1 MLEQVSG
8 LVGLQL
14 ASAFAGGTAGS
25 SAGNTPHILLDR
37 YIPGFGAIHG
47 LILDRTGID
56 ITSIVARCAIVLG
69 VYTVSK
75 FIWNKTYEFL
85 IEYSTSAITIPAH
98 DVLNK
103 EVLSWMST
111 HVVVKRGSRHLSAQ
125 TVRSGDD
132 AIIDP
137 YRSPGYPMPGMP
149 NAQTSR
155 SSSVR
160 FYPAVGIH
168 YFLFQGRPFVFE
180 LASESTKNR
189 FEGETGQSPIILRCL
204 GRNPEPLKR
213 FLSACK
219 EFGRDARDAMTVVC
233 TADERSPNR
242 WGRMITRPSR
252 PLKTVDMDE
261 MMKGSL
267 IKDIERYLDP
277 STRKFYSNRGI
288 PYRRG
293 YLFYGAPGTGKTSL
307 SFALAGHFKL
317 NLYIMSLAS
326 PKMDDGMLDTMFG
339 MLPPQCIVLME
350 DIDSARIERGSKQSE
365 DEDEHAKK
373 KRSRNNGP
381 VTLSGLLNAIDGS
394 ASQEGRVLIMT
405 SNSPEQLDDALLRPG
420 RIDKQ
425 LCFPASS
432 SAMAARLFIR
442 MFTKDEGDSSE
453 DMAADNDE
461 NLMVEDV
468 DTATIASMAKT
479 FAAKIPGEKLTPAE
493 VQGFLLDYRTSPQD
507 AIAKVDAWVKVM
519 SEAKEKGTAVLD
531 HFKAAA
537 PSATS
542 SEPELFDMMDS
553 ADPYRMMFNPPKLDY
568 DDPRIQDMMREMPPH
583 ILDMMPKRSEVLG
596 EEEEEE

>member
-1 MLEQVSG
+1 
-8 LVGLQL
+8 
-14 ASAFAGGTAGS
+14 
-25 SAGNTPHILLDR
+25 
-37 YIPGFGAIHG
+37 
-47 LILDRTGID
+47 
-56 ITSIVARCAIVLG
+56 
-69 VYTVSK
+69 
-75 FIWNKTYEFL
+75 
-85 IEYSTSAITIPAH
+85 
-98 DVLNK
+98 
-103 EVLSWMST
+103 MST

-125 TVRSGDD
+125 TVRTGDD

-160 FYPAVGIH
+160 FYPAVGMH

-180 LASESTKNR
+180 LAKEPTAANHY
-189 FEGETGQSPIILRCL
+189 EGETGQSPIILRCL
-204 GRNPEPLKR
+204 GRNPEPIKR

-242 WGRMITRPSR
+242 WGRMITRPTR
-252 PLKTVDMDE
+252 PLKTVDMDGT
-261 MMKGSL
+261 MKDSL

-317 NLYIMSLAS
+317 NLYIMSLAN

-365 DEDEHAKK
+365 GEEAEHSKK
-373 KRSRNNGP
+373 KRSRSNNGP

-432 SAMAARLFIR
+432 SAMAARLFVR
-442 MFTKDEGDSSE
+442 MFTKDEGDISE
-453 DMAADNDE
+453 DTATE
-461 NLMVEDV
+461 NGEEIIVEDI
-468 DTATIASMAKT
+468 DTATIASMAET

-493 VQGFLLDYRTSPQD
+493 VQGFLLDYRASPQD
-507 AIAKVDAWVKVM
+507 AISKIDAWVKVM
-519 SEAKEKGTAVLD
+519 TEAKEKGTAVLD

-537 PSATS
+537 PSATD
-542 SEPELFDMMDS
+542 SEELFDMMDS
-553 ADPYRMMFNPPKLDY
+553 RGLPMGFDFDGPLPKVDY
-568 DDPRIQDMMREMPPH
+568 DDPRMQDLLRGIPSH
-583 ILDMMPKRSEVLG
+583 VLDLMPKRDDENCQEEEG
-596 EEEEEE
+596 EE

>member
-1 MLEQVSG
+1 MLDQLSG

-14 ASAFAGGTAGS
+14 ASAFAGGSTGS
-25 SAGNTPHILLDR
+25 TGPNTPHILLDR

-47 LILDRTGID
+47 LILARTGID
-56 ITSIVARCAIVLG
+56 ITSIVARCAVVLG

-75 FIWNKTYEFL
+75 FIWNRAYDFL
-85 IEYSTSAITIPAH
+85 IEYVTSAITIPAH
-98 DVLNK
+98 DALNK
-103 EVLSWMST
+103 EVLSWMSS

-132 AIIDP
+132 AILDP
-137 YRSPGYPMPGMP
+137 YRSPGYQMTAVL
-149 NAQTSR
+149 NSQTSR

-180 LASESTKNR
+180 LAGEATKNR
-189 FEGETGQSPIILRCL
+189 YEGETGQNPIILRCL
-204 GRNPEPLKR
+204 GRSPEPLKR
-213 FLSACK
+213 FLVACK
-219 EFGRDARDAMTVVC
+219 EFGRDARDSMTVVC
-233 TADERSPNR
+233 TAEERSPSR
-242 WGRMITRPSR
+242 WGRMITRPTR
-252 PLKTVDMDE
+252 PLKTVDME
-261 MMKGSL
+261 ETMKDSL

-326 PKMDDGMLDTMFG
+326 PKMDDAMLDTMFG

-350 DIDSARIERGSKQSE
+350 DIDSARIERGTKQPDEE
-365 DEDEHAKK
+365 DKNAKK
-373 KRSRNNGP
+373 KLGRNNGP

-432 SAMAARLFIR
+432 SAMAARLFVR
-442 MFTKDEGDSSE
+442 MFTKDAGDISE
-453 DMAADNDE
+453 DTVSGNKE
-461 NLMVEDV
+461 NIVVGDM
-468 DTATIASMAKT
+468 DTATIASMAET

-493 VQGFLLDYRTSPQD
+493 VQGFLLDYRSSPQD
-507 AIAKVDAWVKVM
+507 AIAKVDTWVKVM
-519 SEAKEKGTAVLD
+519 TEAKEKGTAVLD
-531 HFKAAA
+531 HFKAAV
-537 PSATS
+537 PSATP
-542 SEPELFDMMDS
+542 SEEDPFDMMNS
-553 ADPYRMMFNPPKLDY
+553 GDPFPKLDY
-568 DDPRIQDMMREMPPH
+568 DDPLIQDMIRDIPPH
-583 ILDMMPKRSEVLG
+583 ILSMMPKRVEESDG
-596 EEEEEE
+596 EDGED

>member
-1 MLEQVSG
+1 MFNQIGG
-8 LVGLQL
+8 LVALQL
-14 ASAFAGGTAGS
+14 ASAFTAGS
-25 SAGNTPHILLDR
+25 TDGFGSTPQLLLDR
-37 YIPGFGAIHG
+37 YIPGFGAVHG
-47 LILDRTGID
+47 LVLAWTGID
-56 ITSIVARCAIVLG
+56 ITSIVARFAIILA
-69 VYTVSK
+69 VYAITRFISQTVHD
-75 FIWNKTYEFL
+75 FL
-85 IEYSTSAITIPAH
+85 ILYATSAITIPAH

-111 HVVVKRGSRHLSAQ
+111 HIVVKRGSRHLSAQ

-137 YRSPGYPMPGMP
+137 YRNVGYPPPGMP
-149 NAQTSR
+149 SAQNNR

-160 FYPAVGIH
+160 FYPAVGLH
-168 YFLFQGRPFVFE
+168 YFLFQGRPFVFDLGGKRSARDE
-180 LASESTKNR
+180 Y
-189 FEGETGQSPIILRCL
+189 EGETGQNPIILRCF
-204 GRNPEPLKR
+204 GRNPEPIKH
-213 FLSACK
+213 FLATCK

-261 MMKGSL
+261 TMKTSL

-277 STRKFYSNRGI
+277 STRRFYSNRGI

-326 PKMDDGMLDTMFG
+326 PKLDDSILDTMFG

-350 DIDSARIERGSKQSE
+350 DIDSARIERGTKQPEE
-365 DEDEHAKK
+365 DTEDRSK
-373 KRSRNNGP
+373 KRSRHNHGP

-405 SNSPEQLDDALLRPG
+405 SNSPEELDDALLRPG

-442 MFTKDEGDSSE
+442 MFTKDEGDLSPLVAE
-453 DMAADNDE
+453 PQTDDVIANDE
-461 NLMVEDV
+461 KPLEDF
-468 DTATIASMAKT
+468 DPATIEEMAEA
-479 FAAKIPGEKLTPAE
+479 FAAKIPDKILTPAE
-493 VQGFLLDYRTSPQD
+493 VQGFLLDHRTSPKD
-507 AIAKVDAWVKVM
+507 AIANVNTWVKIM

-531 HFKAAA
+531 HFKVA
-537 PSATS
+537 PTTPSPTTS
-542 SEPELFDMMDS
+542 EFDMMDNG
-553 ADPYRMMFNPPKLDY
+553 M
-568 DDPRIQDMMREMPPH
+568 MPPP
-583 ILDMMPKRSEVLG
+583 DPFG
-596 EEEEEE
+596 PDY

>member
-1 MLEQVSG
+1 MQFV
-8 LVGLQL
+8 
-14 ASAFAGGTAGS
+14 
-25 SAGNTPHILLDR
+25 
-37 YIPGFGAIHG
+37 
-47 LILDRTGID
+47 
-56 ITSIVARCAIVLG
+56 
-69 VYTVSK
+69 
-75 FIWNKTYEFL
+75 WNKTYEFL
-85 IEYSTSAITIPAH
+85 IEYATSAITIPAH

-137 YRSPGYPMPGMP
+137 YRSPGYPMPGMA
-149 NAQTSR
+149 NSQTSR

-160 FYPAVGIH
+160 FYPAVGMH

-180 LASESTKNR
+180 LVSETTQR
-189 FEGETGQSPIILRCL
+189 PHYEGETGQSPIILRCL

-242 WGRMITRPSR
+242 WGRMITRPTR

-261 MMKGSL
+261 AMKDSL
-267 IKDIERYLDP
+267 LKDIERYLDP

-365 DEDEHAKK
+365 EDDEKAKK
-373 KRSRNNGP
+373 KRSRSSGP

-442 MFTKDEGDSSE
+442 MFTKDEGDISE
-453 DMAADNDE
+453 DTVAE
-461 NLMVEDV
+461 NEEKIVVEDI
-468 DTATIASMAKT
+468 DPATIASMART
-479 FAAKIPGEKLTPAE
+479 FAAKIPSEKLTPAE
-493 VQGFLLDYRTSPQD
+493 VQGFLLDYRSSPQD

-519 SEAKEKGTAVLD
+519 TEAKEKGTAVLD
-531 HFKAAA
+531 HFKVAA

-542 SEPELFDMMDS
+542 SEEELFDMMDS
-553 ADPYRMMFNPPKLDY
+553 GGPFGFGKPPKFDY

-583 ILDMMPKRSEVLG
+583 ILDMMPKRG
-596 EEEEEE
+596 EEEEEEEAEE